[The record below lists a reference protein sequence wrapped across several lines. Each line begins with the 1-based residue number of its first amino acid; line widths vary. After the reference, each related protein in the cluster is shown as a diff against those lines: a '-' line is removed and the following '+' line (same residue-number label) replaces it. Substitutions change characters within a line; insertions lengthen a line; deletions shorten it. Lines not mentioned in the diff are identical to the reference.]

1 MSALFL
7 LWSAASVPL
16 STVPDLMYAAG
27 LPECTSRLCLTRT
40 RGTKPT
46 RSPCLSE
53 LAITFPWASHLWA
66 GDVLEQDSLPNGR
79 GCQYG
84 GRRGTGAVW
93 TWGGTGARRDGTG
106 VHNGAVAR
114 WVRVCDTWGRTL
126 GSEQIGANGGARQ
139 RGRQSMGR
147 RERWEEGAA
156 AAWRRDGTWG
166 GPGRDG
172 RRTVRGHNS
181 GIHVHGVGAAGRRDG
196 TGPGLSPK
204 ARPSPARAS
213 SSPAWPDIRLDRAQG
228 SGLGNLRPA
237 EARQARARLCI
248 RQAESPALGKLSG
261 AWLSLAECHLLPNR
275 IFSDLLQD
283 QASAPA
289 GMTPRT
295 GRPRLEPGLEAW
307 AGLDAGSGSG
317 SANVKPK
324 PAKAQPKP
332 GLLGPARP

>member
-7 LWSAASVPL
+7 LCSAASVPL

-79 GCQYG
+79 GASMGAGEGQERYG
-84 GRRGTGAVW
+84 RGVERVHDEMGRACVMGQWRGGC
-93 TWGGTGARRDGTG
+93 G
-106 VHNGAVAR
+106 
-114 WVRVCDTWGRTL
+114 TL

-196 TGPGLSPK
+196 TGM
-204 ARPSPARAS
+204 AA
-213 SSPAWPDIRLDRAQG
+213 
-228 SGLGNLRPA
+228 
-237 EARQARARLCI
+237 
-248 RQAESPALGKLSG
+248 
-261 AWLSLAECHLLPNR
+261 
-275 IFSDLLQD
+275 
-283 QASAPA
+283 
-289 GMTPRT
+289 
-295 GRPRLEPGLEAW
+295 
-307 AGLDAGSGSG
+307 
-317 SANVKPK
+317 
-324 PAKAQPKP
+324 
-332 GLLGPARP
+332 

>member
-1 MSALFL
+1 MSMVVLGPARSSRRSMYFFCLRSPYEAESTML
-7 LWSAASVPL
+7 LHSGMPGRLCATGCRSVPGSMESPVECRSDDGDGSCVTMSQEGEHRISGNKHEIGDEAAEEVGNKL
-16 STVPDLMYAAG
+16 GMMMSSPISPYAPDGHIPCTWHYLACYGVP
-27 LPECTSRLCLTRT
+27 
-40 RGTKPT
+40 KI
-46 RSPCLSE
+46 SE
-53 LAITFPWASHLWA
+53 LL
-66 GDVLEQDSLPNGR
+66 L
-79 GCQYG
+79 
-84 GRRGTGAVW
+84 
-93 TWGGTGARRDGTG
+93 
-106 VHNGAVAR
+106 
-114 WVRVCDTWGRTL
+114 
-126 GSEQIGANGGARQ
+126 
-139 RGRQSMGR
+139 
-147 RERWEEGAA
+147 
-156 AAWRRDGTWG
+156 
-166 GPGRDG
+166 
-172 RRTVRGHNS
+172 
-181 GIHVHGVGAAGRRDG
+181 
-196 TGPGLSPK
+196 GPGLSPK